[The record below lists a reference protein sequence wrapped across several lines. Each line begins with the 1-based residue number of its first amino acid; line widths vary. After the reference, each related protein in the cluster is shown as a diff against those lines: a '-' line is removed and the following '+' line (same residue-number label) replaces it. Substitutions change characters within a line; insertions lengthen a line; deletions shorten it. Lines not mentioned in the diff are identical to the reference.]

1 MFTFSLFQ
9 YEWMHRCTPLTR
21 MSWAALL
28 ALVMNSGLA
37 QEKPSAAGTVRTVA
51 PSLKIKPARI
61 APAAQTAMM
70 LAATSA
76 GSRIVAVGER
86 GVVLLSDDAGKSFH
100 QATSVPISATLTSV
114 YFIDTKNGWAAGHWG
129 AVLKTSDAGETW
141 QLLRSDTKVDQP
153 LFSIYF
159 KDAHTG
165 WAAGLW
171 SLLLSTTDGGVTW
184 QSVSLPV
191 PAGES
196 KADRNLFAIFPDQEE
211 GLAITAER
219 GTIVRSADGGNTW
232 TYTDTGYK
240 GSLWAGT
247 VLHDG
252 TWLVGGL
259 RGTMLRS
266 ADHGKTWQSSPTG
279 TKSSVTGIMQEKSGA
294 VIAVGFD
301 GVMLTSRDN
310 GMTFSVTQRP
320 DHASITAAVIARGVK
335 LVTFSESGPIKDVG
349 ASSE

>member
-1 MFTFSLFQ
+1 
-9 YEWMHRCTPLTR
+9 
-21 MSWAALL
+21 
-28 ALVMNSGLA
+28 MNSGFA
-37 QEKPSAAGTVRTVA
+37 QEKPSASGDANTTV
-51 PSLKIKPARI
+51 PSLKVKPARI
-61 APAAQTAMM
+61 APSAQTAMM
-70 LAATSA
+70 LAAASA

-100 QATSVPISATLTSV
+100 QAASVPISATLTSV
-114 YFIDTKNGWAAGHWG
+114 HFIDTKNGWAAGHWG
-129 AVLKTSDAGETW
+129 AILKTGDAGETW

-159 KDAHTG
+159 KDARNG

-171 SLLLSTTDGGVTW
+171 SLLLSTSDGGATW

-196 KADRNLFAIFPDQEE
+196 KADRNLFAIFSDQEG

-219 GTIVRSADGGNTW
+219 GTIVHSADGGSSW
-232 TYTDTGYK
+232 TYIDTGYK

-247 VLHDG
+247 VLQDG
-252 TWLVGGL
+252 TWMVGGL

-266 ADHGKTWQSSPTG
+266 ADHGKTWHSSPTG
-279 TKSSVTGIMQEKSGA
+279 TKSSLTGIMQAKNGA

-310 GMTFSVTQRP
+310 GMTFSIKQRP
-320 DHASITAAVIARGVK
+320 DRASITAAVLAQD
-335 LVTFSESGPIKDVG
+335 LNPVTFSQSGPMKDVG
-349 ASSE
+349 DTVN